1 MQQAGK
7 LAQSLHTRH
16 VVMIALGGVIGAGFF
31 IGSSAALSLAGP
43 MVLLSYILCGLF
55 VFVTNLMMR
64 DLAYAVPGRHS
75 FLGQIQQAIG
85 PRMAFVAGWT
95 YLITWIIV
103 LAVEAIAI
111 TNMLAPYVPIPYV
124 VLELGI
130 IGLMTAVNLL
140 SVKGYGEFEYWFAT
154 VKVVALI
161 AFIGIGAWLVMTHP
175 AVNIQHNLQNH
186 GGFLPHGPVALLAVL
201 PTILFSMGG
210 SEIATIAAVE
220 TKDAKANITRA
231 ARTIPLRIGVFYL
244 LTIGLILCL
253 VPWSDVVS
261 GQSPFLLVLNH
272 YHIPFAAPV
281 LFVVILTAAISSLNS
296 GIYATSRVLF
306 EMAKGGGAPS
316 VFLAVDPKTQLP
328 RRALLTCVGISVA
341 IALTA
346 ILSPDKVFAL
356 LVSLTG
362 GFMLVYNAIIILA
375 RLKVVPTGRWICY
388 FGLGVIGCVLL
399 AMVMQAETR
408 SQIEMAGSALL
419 LIVIADRVRSRVRS
433 LS

>member
-55 VFVTNLMMR
+55 VYVTNLMMR

-75 FLGQIQQAIG
+75 FLGQIRQALG

-95 YLITWIIV
+95 YLTTWIIV

-111 TNMLAPYVPIPYV
+111 TNMLSPYVPVPYV

-130 IGLMTAVNLL
+130 IGLMTGVNLL

-154 VKVVALI
+154 VKVVALV
-161 AFIGIGAWLVMTHP
+161 AFIGVGAWLVGTHP
-175 AVNIQHNLQNH
+175 AHNIQQNLANH
-186 GGFLPHGPVALLAVL
+186 GGLLPHGPIALLAVL

-220 TKDAKANITRA
+220 TKDAKENITRA

-272 YHIPFAAPV
+272 YHIPYASPA
-281 LFVVILTAAISSLNS
+281 LFVVILTAAVSSLNS
-296 GIYATSRVLF
+296 GIYATSRILF
-306 EMAKGGGAPS
+306 EMAKGGSAPS
-316 VFLAVDPKTQLP
+316 VFLAIDPKTQLP
-328 RRALLTCVGISVA
+328 KRALLTCVGVSVL

-346 ILSPDKVFAL
+346 IISPDKIFAL

-362 GFMLVYNAIIILA
+362 GFMLVYNAVIILA
-375 RLKVVPTGRWICY
+375 RLKVVPTGRWVCY
-388 FGLGVIGCVLL
+388 FGLGVIGCVLV
-399 AMVMQAETR
+399 AMMMQAETR
-408 SQIEMAGSALL
+408 SQIEIGAAALA
-419 LIVIADRVRSRVRS
+419 LILVFDRVRSH
-433 LS
+433 L